1 MLTIA
6 NTSNATPKYWLFE
19 YWDGTQWK
27 GDERYTAEE
36 DGKTKY
42 SFHVLHL
49 SSYNYR
55 TFISSFTLPYK
66 VENDFV
72 KMRVRAVGP
81 FNCNGGTLVRTP
93 GAKMFI
99 VATSSPWVGCVIA
112 AYPDAPAVKDRV
124 KIMQVGNSNTFVF
137 ASPFFLKQICRAGGH
152 QTDVRVHLKGSMGL
166 RDHLESVIFSQDA
179 INEGGYDKVILQ
191 DGGYYHAVAGY
202 GDTGVVQGRTITY
215 DITDYL
221 RYTKNISAA
230 VREKSPNSDIILE
243 NLWSF
248 SYKKLNN
255 WLGFAVADAPG
266 WIDASEWNAMDG
278 WQRFDRCL
286 WKGVTDIATAD
297 PNINWISPI
306 SKAFTNARNNHGFAA
321 DYNYLLWSDNY
332 HGGRYGMYLKACVDY
347 LIMFG
352 DKFENAGN
360 NRHFDCDIPHDVA
373 VKLRQAAEEV
383 VFGGDGIQQFHY
395 HDK

>member
-1 MLTIA
+1 MASVILA
-6 NTSNATPKYWLFE
+6 VVH
-19 YWDGTQWK
+19 
-27 GDERYTAEE
+27 
-36 DGKTKY
+36 TKCGGF
-42 SFHVLHL
+42 SAHL
-49 SSYNYR
+49 SNKTADESRLHGCSSGNSKCHIDVAVVNAVGHYR
-55 TFISSFTLPYK
+55 TRSVGASNKRTEYILVGHVSKRDIYSGIINAIAHASGKFLDHIAEVPIG
-66 VENDFV
+66 
-72 KMRVRAVGP
+72 RVA
-81 FNCNGGTLVRTP
+81 
-93 GAKMFI
+93 
-99 VATSSPWVGCVIA
+99 
-112 AYPDAPAVKDRV
+112 
-124 KIMQVGNSNTFVF
+124 Q
-137 ASPFFLKQICRAGGH
+137 RAGGH

-191 DGGYYHAVAGY
+191 DGGFYHAVAGY